1 MGAEDKTSR
10 GFLLKQREAAR
21 HPRTKEAAATNW
33 KWEGSGDRSRSLKN
47 EVASLVFSWGWK
59 DKVFQRVCLKY
70 KADLS
75 GKCCQILKNV
85 HGGAVREPGREFP
98 PMTKVMRRG
107 SDIERRI
114 RTREAPWTCP
124 KTKIC
129 LFYYFTTFTNS
140 SDIKG
145 GAIPDHLSLKKINLE
160 LDLISLL
167 GIIGVFQFKA
177 LWWLSSLPDRFVRTP
192 AATHVIAH
200 SLPTRRGMGS
210 LRYSNNTELLRELK
224 LLE

>member
-1 MGAEDKTSR
+1 MGKAT
-10 GFLLKQREAAR
+10 EA
-21 HPRTKEAAATNW
+21 HDEK
-33 KWEGSGDRSRSLKN
+33 KKKVYCWEPVL
-47 EVASLVFSWGWK
+47 
-59 DKVFQRVCLKY
+59 
-70 KADLS
+70 
-75 GKCCQILKNV
+75 
-85 HGGAVREPGREFP
+85 EFP
-98 PMTKVMRRG
+98 SMTKVMRRG
-107 SDIERRI
+107 SDMQSRI
-114 RTREAPWTCP
+114 RTREAPWTCLSIYP

-160 LDLISLL
+160 LYLISLL